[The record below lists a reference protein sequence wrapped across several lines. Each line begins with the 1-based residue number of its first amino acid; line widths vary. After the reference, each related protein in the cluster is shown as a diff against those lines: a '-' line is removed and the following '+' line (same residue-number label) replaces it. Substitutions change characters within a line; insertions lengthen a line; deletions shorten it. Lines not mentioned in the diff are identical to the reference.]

1 MFKVSTPVTL
11 SLVLSLLCLSL
22 CPHPL
27 VQGIHLRT
35 SGKSKSDKDDDDDLN
50 VDPNMALGEN
60 QYMFGAVVS
69 NAESNQAE
77 KEDSGEQREEEKKVN
92 LSEEAKKQQ

>member
-1 MFKVSTPVTL
+1 MTIL
-11 SLVLSLLCLSL
+11 SKPAILLISLSLLCLSFS
-22 CPHPL
+22 PQTI
-27 VQGIHLRT
+27 VQGINLKT
-35 SGKSKSDKDDDDDLN
+35 SGKSKSVKDDDDDFN

-69 NAESNQAE
+69 NAENNQAD

-92 LSEEAKKQQ
+92 LSEE